1 MERKSRDKTKEEPGQ
16 VEWYSEVPRSI
27 RLHSFS
33 GLAILLASF
42 GGFGYW
48 AATAPLSAAVIA
60 QGSFVATGNNK
71 IIQHLEG
78 GIIKDLMVNEGDVVH
93 EGDVLLTLDPTA
105 ATANERALT
114 LRRLR
119 LETVTSRLKAEALG
133 VSQFTIPDTVK
144 LQASDPDVEAIIQS
158 QNIIFHSRLEKL
170 AEQLDLI
177 DKNIASLN
185 FRNKG
190 YAGQRQAFVTQL
202 NLLTEEQTARQ
213 KLADA
218 GVMRRTDLLAIQ
230 RAVAEAMGELARL
243 DSEINE
249 SESQVAK
256 YRQEAVIAINANKQ
270 SALDALETAESDL
283 ESVREQA
290 REASEVLGR
299 TVIRSPVG
307 GTVVRAYY
315 HTAGGVITTG
325 KPIMEILPNNVPLII
340 EAQVL
345 RTSIDQL
352 HEGETAAVRLS
363 SLNRRTT
370 PVLDGKVFY
379 VSADSI
385 QEDGANAA
393 QRDVYVVRVQIS
405 PEELQRIP
413 GFHPVPGM
421 PADVLIA
428 TSHRTFFEYLAKPV
442 VDSMSHA
449 FKER

>member
-1 MERKSRDKTKEEPGQ
+1 MARKKRDAAGEEPGQ

-119 LETVTSRLKAEALG
+119 LETVTSRLKAEAQG
-133 VSQFTIPDTVK
+133 VSQFAIPETVK
-144 LQASDPDVEAIIQS
+144 QQSNDPDVKAIIDS

-170 AEQLDLI
+170 EEQLDLI
-177 DKNIASLN
+177 DKNIASLD

-202 NLLTEEQTARQ
+202 NLLTEEQTSRQ

-230 RAVAEAMGELARL
+230 RAVADAMGELSRL
-243 DSEINE
+243 DSEINQ

-299 TVIRSPVG
+299 TIIRSPVG

-352 HEGETAAVRLS
+352 HEGETAAIRLT

-385 QEDGANAA
+385 QEDGASA
-393 QRDVYVVRVQIS
+393 QRDVYVVRVEIA
-405 PEELQRIP
+405 PDELKRIP
-413 GFHPVPGM
+413 GFRPVPGM

>member
-1 MERKSRDKTKEEPGQ
+1 MARKSRDRTKEEPGQ

-119 LETVTSRLKAEALG
+119 LETVTSRLKAEAQG
-133 VSQFTIPDTVK
+133 VSQFAIPDTVK
-144 LQASDPDVEAIIQS
+144 LQAGDPDVQAIIQS

-170 AEQLDLI
+170 EEQLDLI

-202 NLLTEEQTARQ
+202 SLLTEEQTSRQ

-230 RAVAEAMGELARL
+230 RAVADAMGELARL

-385 QEDGANAA
+385 QEDGASAA